1 MEQNKKNKI
10 ISLCVTFFYSFIFII
25 SFLCFMHEVIKSSW
39 LLELLVSFFLIT
51 LLAFSY
57 KTKIKKIIIPFITIL
72 IVGIIYSFQS
82 FYYGFFGIINYFIQ
96 AYNIKYEDA
105 KNLIMSQII
114 TPSHVQAFTLVIVIV
129 LSYYI
134 FQSLKKERFMGISII
149 FLILSILLLWLDCF
163 SFMGGSLF
171 AIGAL
176 MMWMY
181 HQTKIVNSRTVQWLV
196 IVSIIFIAL
205 ALPNYQGN
213 MTLKQM
219 KEDVLEEIDD
229 LRYGK
234 DNLPQGDLS
243 QAGNIHENDEERLKV
258 TVSQRKNLY
267 LKGFVGSVL
276 EDNQWQDLT
285 NAHYNGEHVGMLEW
299 LKKKKFSTAYQYSL
313 YQQLTP
319 TTDQQQKVT
328 VNNTGANKKYIYTT
342 YSINKKDVTS
352 SNIKKDLNIES
363 ISLFGSK
370 KYSFHETSSTIP
382 CELLVADQWLNQP
395 DKVQKEYL
403 DTESVYRQ
411 FVYDNYQTVDQGLKM
426 TIKKVFDQEEFENT
440 GIYSICQHI
449 RDTLSTYMKYNE
461 NAQDERENVLL
472 DFLNQK
478 TAGNDV
484 LYASSAVEAFRYYG
498 VPARYVEGYYL
509 KEKAIG
515 ANGNA
520 TLTSKDGHAWVE
532 VYFDGLGWL
541 PIDVTPGYY
550 YDVYTLMN
558 MVAMPQGDNSQVNIE
573 KGHDD
578 SQGLDDGQNSGL
590 IHQIVESADS
600 LKDIFLGVITI
611 GCLILFILWIILE
624 IRRLLLNIGIKHA
637 YHHASNKMKI
647 SYLYSLMVIYL
658 KSYGIDYQLGLNSLE
673 VDHTLDKMKLIH
685 QGDFLRVCRLFEK
698 SFYGEIE
705 LEEFE
710 LNIIVHFIVLL
721 YQNQKGLKWYNK
733 LKRRYT
739 ILSGKDIY
747 LKLIKHKKGD

>member
-1 MEQNKKNKI
+1 
-10 ISLCVTFFYSFIFII
+10 
-25 SFLCFMHEVIKSSW
+25 
-39 LLELLVSFFLIT
+39 
-51 LLAFSY
+51 
-57 KTKIKKIIIPFITIL
+57 
-72 IVGIIYSFQS
+72 
-82 FYYGFFGIINYFIQ
+82 
-96 AYNIKYEDA
+96 
-105 KNLIMSQII
+105 
-114 TPSHVQAFTLVIVIV
+114 
-129 LSYYI
+129 
-134 FQSLKKERFMGISII
+134 
-149 FLILSILLLWLDCF
+149 
-163 SFMGGSLF
+163 
-171 AIGAL
+171 
-176 MMWMY
+176 
-181 HQTKIVNSRTVQWLV
+181 
-196 IVSIIFIAL
+196 
-205 ALPNYQGN
+205 
-213 MTLKQM
+213 
-219 KEDVLEEIDD
+219 
-229 LRYGK
+229 
-234 DNLPQGDLS
+234 
-243 QAGNIHENDEERLKV
+243 
-258 TVSQRKNLY
+258 
-267 LKGFVGSVL
+267 
-276 EDNQWQDLT
+276 
-285 NAHYNGEHVGMLEW
+285 
-299 LKKKKFSTAYQYSL
+299 
-313 YQQLTP
+313 
-319 TTDQQQKVT
+319 
-328 VNNTGANKKYIYTT
+328 
-342 YSINKKDVTS
+342 
-352 SNIKKDLNIES
+352 
-363 ISLFGSK
+363 
-370 KYSFHETSSTIP
+370 
-382 CELLVADQWLNQP
+382 
-395 DKVQKEYL
+395 
-403 DTESVYRQ
+403 
-411 FVYDNYQTVDQGLKM
+411 
-426 TIKKVFDQEEFENT
+426 
-440 GIYSICQHI
+440 
-449 RDTLSTYMKYNE
+449 MKYNE
-461 NAQDERENVLL
+461 NTQDEGENVLL

-509 KEKAIG
+509 KDEAID

-550 YDVYTLMN
+550 DDVYTLMN

-611 GCLILFILWIILE
+611 GCLVLFVLWIILE

-673 VDHTLDKMKLIH
+673 VDHTLDKMKMIH